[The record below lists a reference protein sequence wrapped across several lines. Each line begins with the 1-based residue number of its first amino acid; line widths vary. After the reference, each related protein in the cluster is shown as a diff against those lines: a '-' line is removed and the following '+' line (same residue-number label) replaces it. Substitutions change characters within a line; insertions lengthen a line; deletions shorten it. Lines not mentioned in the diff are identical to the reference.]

1 MGVGDLAEVNY
12 LKAIDYFNDIAKRI
26 KYINPDSLR
35 HREVFTQLARAYNN
49 LGVVYFMAAKQNPKM
64 AQEYEARA
72 LLNFYN
78 AKNMANKINVLYPEA
93 EYNIKVVLNKGVRG
107 RMARMDDTLVKR
119 TTLQRILEELKN
131 GMIDSL

>member
-1 MGVGDLAEVNY
+1 M
-12 LKAIDYFNDIAKRI
+12 
-26 KYINPDSLR
+26 
-35 HREVFTQLARAYNN
+35 T
-49 LGVVYFMAAKQNPKM
+49 AKQNPKM
-64 AQEYEARA
+64 AQEYEAKA